1 LHNFMGS
8 HRKPK
13 TRPTA
18 FAAVVTAAIVVPAGT
33 AAAASY
39 GALGSAKSGRPELAA
54 AGSLAADAHSAA
66 TSAAK
71 STVRHVVTV
80 TSSPAKSASASP
92 SVAKPSPSTAAPKP
106 AAASPSPSAKPSTP
120 RPSASTSASASAA
133 KPKPYQNVSLASLEP
148 TGLYGGQQYFTLTGA
163 QWANAKTIVAVTE
176 QRGMPLYA
184 AVVAIATAT
193 QESSLLN
200 LTYATNY
207 DSLGLFQQRPS
218 MGWGTAA
225 QVTDPVYATNAFLT
239 ALAAYAPGYQSQAL
253 WISAQAVQRSGLPTA
268 YAQWEDQA
276 AQIVL
281 AIANGTV

>member
-1 LHNFMGS
+1 MGA

-13 TRPTA
+13 ARPTA

-33 AAAASY
+33 AAATSY
-39 GALGSAKSGRPELAA
+39 SALGSPKGGKPGLA
-54 AGSLAADAHSAA
+54 AGSLAADARSAA

-71 STVRHVVTV
+71 SPVRHVVAV
-80 TSSPAKSASASP
+80 TPGPTRSASVSP
-92 SVAKPSPSTAAPKP
+92 SAAKPSLSTAVPKP
-106 AAASPSPSAKPSTP
+106 AAASPSASAKPAAP
-120 RPSASTSASASAA
+120 RPSASASPSATAAAAAA
-133 KPKPYQNVSLASLEP
+133 KPNPVQSVSLASLEP

-163 QWANAKTIVAVTE
+163 QWSNAKTIVAVTE

-184 AVVAIATAT
+184 AVIAIATAM

-225 QVTDPVYATNAFLT
+225 QVTDPVYATNAFLA
-239 ALAAYAPGYQSQAL
+239 ALAAYAPGYEGQAL

-281 AIANGTV
+281 AIANGTE